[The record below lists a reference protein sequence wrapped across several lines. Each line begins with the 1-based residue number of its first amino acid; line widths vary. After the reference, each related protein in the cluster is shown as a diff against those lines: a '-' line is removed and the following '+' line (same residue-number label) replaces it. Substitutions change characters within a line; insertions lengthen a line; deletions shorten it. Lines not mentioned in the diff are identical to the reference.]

1 MNQQNN
7 PRDGLLPVSPLSEPI
22 IAEPIVAEPI
32 IVMLAQLVEVM
43 IMLTHISTMQ
53 LTNNLSKAKTIQK
66 PASFK
71 RTEGGDSHRFLF
83 TFNLWASVQCIA
95 LNVVNE
101 QGHIV
106 KKHQVEWIWAAL
118 SYLQDNV
125 AIWASSAMKEF
136 SWGAIPFISSYDMFY
151 EQFKA
156 RFKTVDEAVNAKKK
170 LHNLK

>member
-71 RTEGGDSHRFLF
+71 RTEGGDTHRFLF

-118 SYLQDNV
+118 SYSISRTMWQFGHLLQ
-125 AIWASSAMKEF
+125 WKSSLEGPYLSSAAMIC
-136 SWGAIPFISSYDMFY
+136 SMNSSK
-151 EQFKA
+151 QGS
-156 RFKTVDEAVNAKKK
+156 K
-170 LHNLK
+170 L